1 MSIWILVLGVALTRF
16 INLVAS
22 LTQAGVED
30 LKHPLESGKNR
41 GVSLMSVPVMAPFFV
56 LVALGVDALFDSN

>member
-1 MSIWILVLGVALTRF
+1 VSIWILVLVVALTRF

-30 LKHPLESGKNR
+30 LKNPLKSGQTP
-41 GVSLMSVPVMAPFFV
+41 GVSLMSVPVMALFFV
-56 LVALGVDALFDSN
+56 LVTLGVDALFDAN